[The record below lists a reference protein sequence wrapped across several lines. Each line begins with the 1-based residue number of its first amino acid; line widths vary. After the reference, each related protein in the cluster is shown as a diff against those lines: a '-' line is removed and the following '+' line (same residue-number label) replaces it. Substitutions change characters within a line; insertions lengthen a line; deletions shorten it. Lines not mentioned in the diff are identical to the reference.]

1 MLRHVAGRPREH
13 DEQTARALLDEAE
26 RLVEAEGA
34 AALTVRR
41 VADGVGVST
50 RAVYSVYGS
59 KDGLL
64 VALGVRGFE
73 LLGWR
78 VAARPR
84 TDDPAAD
91 LVEAGVLVFRRFA
104 VEHPAL
110 FQIAIQWAMPD
121 PTLARQFREVGWEA
135 WAELV
140 ALVERVDLGG
150 RDVQEVA
157 REFHALCEGMAAIE
171 LRGMLAA
178 GEQERIWRDAL
189 AALVAG
195 LRR

>member
-1 MLRHVAGRPREH
+1 
-13 DEQTARALLDEAE
+13 
-26 RLVEAEGA
+26 
-34 AALTVRR
+34 VRR

-64 VALGVRGFE
+64 VALGVRGFDM
-73 LLGWR
+73 LGRR

-91 LVEAGVLVFRRFA
+91 LVEAGVMVFRRFA

-121 PTLARQFREVGWEA
+121 PTLARQFRDVGWEA

-178 GEQERIWRDAL
+178 GEEERIWRDAL
-189 AALVAG
+189 GALVAG